1 MTIGVHQYDWV
12 IKKLL
17 FDDTL
22 KNWDK
27 ITPYRTSVS
36 HRQTKISSD

>member
-22 KNWDK
+22 KIEIK
-27 ITPYRTSVS
+27 LHHIGPQLVVGK
-36 HRQTKISSD
+36 QK